1 MKLSMEFVKRKSVN
15 DKLSKYDYLS
25 NHDSD
30 DFIEVTEWAN
40 GEGITVVIKE
50 KTYELTYGQLD
61 AINYLSQVLRY
72 ESIKEN

>member
-1 MKLSMEFVKRKSVN
+1 MEFVKRKSVH

-40 GEGITVVIKE
+40 GEGITVTIKE
-50 KTYELTYGQLD
+50 NTYELTYGQLD
-61 AINYLSQVLRY
+61 AINYLSQALRY
-72 ESIKEN
+72 ELDKD

>member
-1 MKLSMEFVKRKSVN
+1 MEFVKRKSVH

-40 GEGITVVIKE
+40 GEGITVTINE

-61 AINYLSQVLRY
+61 AINYLSQTLRY
-72 ESIKEN
+72 ELDKD

>member
-1 MKLSMEFVKRKSVN
+1 MKLSMEFVNRKSVN

-40 GEGITVVIKE
+40 GEGITVAINE
-50 KTYELTYGQLD
+50 KIYELTYGQLD
-61 AINYLSQVLRY
+61 AINYLSHALRY
-72 ESIKEN
+72 ENN

>member
-1 MKLSMEFVKRKSVN
+1 MEFVKRKSVH

-25 NHDSD
+25 NHNSD

-40 GEGITVVIKE
+40 GEGITVAINE

-61 AINYLSQVLRY
+61 AINYLSHALRY
-72 ESIKEN
+72 ELDKD

>member
-1 MKLSMEFVKRKSVN
+1 MEFVKRKSVH
-15 DKLSKYDYLS
+15 DKLSKYDYFS

-40 GEGITVVIKE
+40 GEGISITINMN
-50 KTYELTYGQLD
+50 TFELTFGQLD

>member
-1 MKLSMEFVKRKSVN
+1 MEFVKRKSVH

-40 GEGITVVIKE
+40 GEGISITINMN
-50 KTYELTYGQLD
+50 TFELTFGQLD

-72 ESIKEN
+72 ESIKES

>member
-1 MKLSMEFVKRKSVN
+1 MKLSMEFVKRKSVH

-40 GEGITVVIKE
+40 GEGITVTIKE
-50 KTYELTYGQLD
+50 NTYELTYGQLD

-72 ESIKEN
+72 EAIKEN

>member
-1 MKLSMEFVKRKSVN
+1 MEFVKRKSVH

-30 DFIEVTEWAN
+30 DFIEVTEWTN
-40 GEGITVVIKE
+40 GEGITVAIKE

>member
-1 MKLSMEFVKRKSVN
+1 MKLVNRKSVN

-40 GEGITVVIKE
+40 GEGITVTIKE
-50 KTYELTYGQLD
+50 NTYELTYGQLD

-72 ESIKEN
+72 EAIKEN

>member
-1 MKLSMEFVKRKSVN
+1 MEFVKKKSVH

-40 GEGITVVIKE
+40 GEGITVTIKE
-50 KTYELTYGQLD
+50 NTYELTYGQLD

-72 ESIKEN
+72 EAIKEN

>member
-1 MKLSMEFVKRKSVN
+1 MEFVKKKSVH

-40 GEGITVVIKE
+40 GEGITVTSKE
-50 KTYELTYGQLD
+50 NTYELTYGQLD

-72 ESIKEN
+72 EDIKEN

>member
-1 MKLSMEFVKRKSVN
+1 MKLSMEFVKRKSVH

-40 GEGITVVIKE
+40 GEGISITINMN
-50 KTYELTYGQLD
+50 TFELTFGQLD

>member
-1 MKLSMEFVKRKSVN
+1 MEFVNRKSVN

-40 GEGITVVIKE
+40 GEGITVTIKE
-50 KTYELTYGQLD
+50 NTYELTYGQLD
-61 AINYLSQVLRY
+61 AINHLSQALRY
-72 ESIKEN
+72 EDN

>member
-1 MKLSMEFVKRKSVN
+1 MEFVKRKSVH

-40 GEGITVVIKE
+40 EEGISITINMN
-50 KTYELTYGQLD
+50 TFELTFGQLD

>member
-1 MKLSMEFVKRKSVN
+1 MEFVKRKSVH

-25 NHDSD
+25 NRNSD

-40 GEGITVVIKE
+40 GEGITVAIKE

>member
-1 MKLSMEFVKRKSVN
+1 MEFVKRKSVH

-40 GEGITVVIKE
+40 GEGISITINMN
-50 KTYELTYGQLD
+50 TFELTFGQLD

>member
-1 MKLSMEFVKRKSVN
+1 MEFVKRKSVH

-40 GEGITVVIKE
+40 GEGITVTIKE
-50 KTYELTYGQLD
+50 NTYELTYGQLD

-72 ESIKEN
+72 ESIKES

>member
-1 MKLSMEFVKRKSVN
+1 MEFVKRKSVH

-40 GEGITVVIKE
+40 GEGITI
-50 KTYELTYGQLD
+50 TINMNTFELTFGQLD